1 MNSHCSL
8 LTMLLL
14 PFDAHNHV
22 HLGPTPPLEQQQLM
36 GRCLSGMAVMSTHPR
51 DFPKVLELAA
61 ADSSILPCV
70 GVHPWFLHELTEDD
84 WKPTTTTTTTTTST
98 STTGLPR
105 WIQEME
111 ELLIQHPHMPVGE
124 IGLDNFHFDFHTKEL
139 TSPLATQVE
148 ALEHQLRLATK
159 YERPVSVHCVR
170 AMGKLIETL
179 AKVQKQQSNNK
190 LPPRIYFHAFGGKAA
205 TVTQLFKSLEKST
218 NKKTSSNTK
227 VYFGFAPIVNF
238 ASPKTIEV
246 VRTVGLER
254 LVLETD
260 HEDAARVPAS
270 MELGIQVLAE
280 ALEITREELILQ
292 TNRNAQDLYGLVDK
306 EQELLEESEAQQ
318 IA

>member
-1 MNSHCSL
+1 M
-8 LTMLLL
+8 LL
-14 PFDAHNHV
+14 PFDAHNHI
-22 HLGPTPPLEQQQLM
+22 HLGPTPPLEQQLD
-36 GRCLSGMAVMSTHPR
+36 RCLSGMAVMSTHPR

-61 ADSSILPCV
+61 ADSTIIPCV
-70 GVHPWFLHELTEDD
+70 GVHPWFLHELTQED
-84 WKPTTTTTTTTTST
+84 WKPTTTT
-98 STTGLPR
+98 GWPQ

-111 ELLIQHPHMPVGE
+111 DLLIQHPNMPVGE
-124 IGLDNFHFDFHTKEL
+124 IGLDNFHFDPNTKEL
-139 TSPLATQVE
+139 TSPLSTQVE
-148 ALEHQLRLATK
+148 ALELQLLLATK

-170 AMGKLIETL
+170 AMGKITETL
-179 AKVQKQQSNNK
+179 AKVQKQNQSNHK

-205 TVTQLFKSLEKST
+205 TVTQLIKSLEKST
-218 NKKTSSNTK
+218 NKKKSNTK

-270 MELGIQVLAE
+270 MELGLQVISE
-280 ALEITREELILQ
+280 ALEITLEELIIQ

-306 EQELLEESEAQQ
+306 GQQELLEESEAQTT
-318 IA
+318 